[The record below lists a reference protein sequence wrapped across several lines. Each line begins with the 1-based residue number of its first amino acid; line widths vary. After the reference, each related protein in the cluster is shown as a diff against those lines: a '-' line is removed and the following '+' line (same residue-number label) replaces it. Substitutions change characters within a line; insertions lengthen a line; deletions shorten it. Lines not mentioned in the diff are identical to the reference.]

1 MPTIASMSPP
11 SHARWSTRRGS
22 ARGSSASPL
31 REVSANR
38 LAKQEQG
45 RGCPETL
52 VSMRVLV
59 LTAAALLLAGCSSTA
74 DPSPTASSPAGEAT
88 TGVPSPSTSDTAT
101 SPAAPGELAIPALP
115 GEIARSVF
123 GVDQA
128 DVVSGDAVEGLT
140 LEARV
145 ACLDPEKGTASFEV
159 LDARV
164 DSTGE
169 LNSVMSGRL
178 ECDGTEIVV
187 ATTSPFSGP
196 MQITFRQVPT
206 SAVEGYAILSTD

>member
-1 MPTIASMSPP
+1 MS
-11 SHARWSTRRGS
+11 
-22 ARGSSASPL
+22 
-31 REVSANR
+31 V
-38 LAKQEQG
+38 
-45 RGCPETL
+45 
-52 VSMRVLV
+52 RVLV
-59 LTAAALLLAGCSSTA
+59 LTATAALLLVGCSSTT
-74 DPSPTASSPAGEAT
+74 DPSPTASSPAWEVTA
-88 TGVPSPSTSDTAT
+88 TGVPSPPTSATAI
-101 SPAAPGELAIPALP
+101 SPAAPGELAIPESP

-123 GVDQA
+123 GVDRE

-145 ACLDPEKGTASFEV
+145 ACLDPEKGTAWFEV

-169 LNSVMSGRL
+169 LNSVMGGQL
-178 ECDGTEIVV
+178 QCDGTEIIF

-196 MQITFRQVPT
+196 MQITFRQVPP

>member
-1 MPTIASMSPP
+1 M
-11 SHARWSTRRGS
+11 
-22 ARGSSASPL
+22 
-31 REVSANR
+31 
-38 LAKQEQG
+38 
-45 RGCPETL
+45 
-52 VSMRVLV
+52 
-59 LTAAALLLAGCSSTA
+59 
-74 DPSPTASSPAGEAT
+74 
-88 TGVPSPSTSDTAT
+88 
-101 SPAAPGELAIPALP
+101 
-115 GEIARSVF
+115 F

-178 ECDGTEIVV
+178 ECDGTEIIF

-196 MQITFRQVPT
+196 MQITFRQVPPT
-206 SAVEGYAILSTD
+206 AVEGYAILSTD

>member
-1 MPTIASMSPP
+1 
-11 SHARWSTRRGS
+11 
-22 ARGSSASPL
+22 
-31 REVSANR
+31 
-38 LAKQEQG
+38 
-45 RGCPETL
+45 
-52 VSMRVLV
+52 
-59 LTAAALLLAGCSSTA
+59 
-74 DPSPTASSPAGEAT
+74 
-88 TGVPSPSTSDTAT
+88 
-101 SPAAPGELAIPALP
+101 LAIPALP

-123 GVDQA
+123 GVDRE
-128 DVVSGDAVEGLT
+128 DVVSGDAREGLT

-145 ACLDPEKGTASFEV
+145 ACLDPESGAAWFEV

-206 SAVEGYAILSTD
+206 SAVEGYAILTTD

>member
-1 MPTIASMSPP
+1 
-11 SHARWSTRRGS
+11 
-22 ARGSSASPL
+22 
-31 REVSANR
+31 
-38 LAKQEQG
+38 
-45 RGCPETL
+45 
-52 VSMRVLV
+52 
-59 LTAAALLLAGCSSTA
+59 
-74 DPSPTASSPAGEAT
+74 
-88 TGVPSPSTSDTAT
+88 
-101 SPAAPGELAIPALP
+101 
-115 GEIARSVF
+115 VF

-169 LNSVMSGRL
+169 LNSVMSGQL
-178 ECDGTEIVV
+178 QCDGTETIV
-187 ATTSPFSGP
+187 ATTAPFSGP
-196 MQITFRQVPT
+196 MQITFRQVPP

>member
-1 MPTIASMSPP
+1 MFRPPPT
-11 SHARWSTRRGS
+11 S
-22 ARGSSASPL
+22 A
-31 REVSANR
+31 
-38 LAKQEQG
+38 
-45 RGCPETL
+45 
-52 VSMRVLV
+52 
-59 LTAAALLLAGCSSTA
+59 TAI
-74 DPSPTASSPAGEAT
+74 
-88 TGVPSPSTSDTAT
+88 
-101 SPAAPGELAIPALP
+101 SPAAPGELAIPESP

-123 GVDQA
+123 GVDRE

-169 LNSVMSGRL
+169 LNSVIGGYL
-178 ECDGTEIVV
+178 DCNGTETIV
-187 ATTSPFSGP
+187 ATTAPFSGP
-196 MQITFRQVPT
+196 MQITFRQVPP

>member
-1 MPTIASMSPP
+1 MPTIASRSPP
-11 SHARWSTRRGS
+11 SHARWSSRVGAPRGS
-22 ARGSSASPL
+22 VASPL
-31 REVSANR
+31 RPVS
-38 LAKQEQG
+38 AKQEQG
-45 RGCPETL
+45 RGCPDTL
-52 VSMRVLV
+52 VSMRFLV
-59 LTAAALLLAGCSSTA
+59 LTAAALLLAGCSSTT
-74 DPSPTASSPAGEAT
+74 DQSPTASSPEGAT
-88 TGVPSPSTSDTAT
+88 ATPGVPSPTTSDTAT
-101 SPAAPGELAIPALP
+101 SPAAPRELAIPALP

-169 LNSVMSGRL
+169 LNSVMGGQL
-178 ECDGTEIVV
+178 QCDGTEIIF

-196 MQITFRQVPT
+196 MQITFRQGPP

>member
-1 MPTIASMSPP
+1 MPTIASRSPP
-11 SHARWSTRRGS
+11 SHARWSSRVGAPRGS
-22 ARGSSASPL
+22 VASPL
-31 REVSANR
+31 RQVS
-38 LAKQEQG
+38 AKQEQG
-45 RGCPETL
+45 RGCPDTL

-59 LTAAALLLAGCSSTA
+59 LTATAALLLAGCSSAT
-74 DPSPTASSPAGEAT
+74 DPSPTASSPAWEVTA
-88 TGVPSPSTSDTAT
+88 TGVPSPTTSDTAT
-101 SPAAPGELAIPALP
+101 SPAAPRELAIPALP

-169 LNSVMSGRL
+169 LNSVMSGYL
-178 ECDGTEIVV
+178 DCNGNETIV
-187 ATTSPFSGP
+187 ATTAPFSGP

-206 SAVEGYAILSTD
+206 TAVEGYAILSTD

>member
-1 MPTIASMSPP
+1 M
-11 SHARWSTRRGS
+11 
-22 ARGSSASPL
+22 
-31 REVSANR
+31 
-38 LAKQEQG
+38 
-45 RGCPETL
+45 
-52 VSMRVLV
+52 
-59 LTAAALLLAGCSSTA
+59 
-74 DPSPTASSPAGEAT
+74 
-88 TGVPSPSTSDTAT
+88 
-101 SPAAPGELAIPALP
+101 
-115 GEIARSVF
+115 F

-169 LNSVMSGRL
+169 LNSVMGGQL
-178 ECDGTEIVV
+178 QCDGTEIIF

-196 MQITFRQVPT
+196 MQITFRQGPP